1 MLPCTALWLVRA
13 LKVRDAALCKNAAD
27 LETEP
32 SSQALERLAR
42 YLKSSGRYGTSPFL
56 VAQYGGLS
64 EILQGFC
71 R

>member
-1 MLPCTALWLVRA
+1 MLPCTALWLARA
-13 LKVRDAALCKNAAD
+13 PKVRMPLSDESAAD
-27 LETEP
+27 LETES